1 MAMTTIPKIKM
12 SKNRKTHLIRKHKTS
27 SKSHILWCQ
36 GSFSQLQCLNK
47 VFRCW
52 GKWLL
57 GWCLEVGRLEMI
69 QHVSRDVCNCKLW
82 TFLSNWIQRFLLL
95 VSTRYI
101 GFCEI
106 KAQWPTSRPPS
117 APPVPFKGFYSWC
130 QQHILVSVKSKQC
143 CGETRM
149 TETSV
154 EPPPAPPPPPAP
166 VDAICSTHLQPFA
179 HNSYIWMVTFFLG
192 KARRNYQ
199 QRPECV

>member
-1 MAMTTIPKIKM
+1 MFGIFTHFQTMAMTTIPKIKM

-27 SKSHILWCQ
+27 SKSHIVWCQ

-106 KAQWPTSRPPS
+106 KAQWPTSRPTS
-117 APPVPFKGFYSWC
+117 VPPVPIKGFYSWC
-130 QQHILVSVKSKQC
+130 QPHILVSVKSKQSGQQADHHQPLQFRLKVSIVGVSSIYC
-143 CGETRM
+143 FLWNQSSAVVRRGWQK
-149 TETSV
+149 
-154 EPPPAPPPPPAP
+154 PA
-166 VDAICSTHLQPFA
+166 L
-179 HNSYIWMVTFFLG
+179 N
-192 KARRNYQ
+192 
-199 QRPECV
+199 